1 MIAPIR
7 PSPLQRGRGSSPEAS
22 GERGLQGIEDAG
34 QHSLFVV
41 ENVIVPEA
49 EDAKALS
56 LQIGV
61 TLRIAFALAVLPPIR
76 FDDQPSRRAG
86 KIDDVAV
93 NRQLALELVAGET
106 LCAQDLPESVLG
118 RRWLCPHLLGTFA
131 HDLLPAPLPASA
143 TLRLSLPRRGGR
155 GWVRV
160 SIPSPLQRG
169 TVDSRGA
176 RTGSGARH
184 WRSP

>member
-41 ENVIVPEA
+41 ENVVVPEG

-61 TLRIAFALAVLPPIR
+61 TLRIVFALAVLPPIR
-76 FDDQPSRRAG
+76 FNDQPLRGAD
-86 KIDDVAV
+86 KIDDVV
-93 NRQLALELVAGET
+93 IDRELALELVAGET
-106 LCAQDLPESVLG
+106 LCAQKIG
-118 RRWLCPHLLGTFA
+118 RA
-131 HDLLPAPLPASA
+131 H
-143 TLRLSLPRRGGR
+143 
-155 GWVRV
+155 V
-160 SIPSPLQRG
+160 
-169 TVDSRGA
+169 
-176 RTGSGARH
+176 
-184 WRSP
+184 